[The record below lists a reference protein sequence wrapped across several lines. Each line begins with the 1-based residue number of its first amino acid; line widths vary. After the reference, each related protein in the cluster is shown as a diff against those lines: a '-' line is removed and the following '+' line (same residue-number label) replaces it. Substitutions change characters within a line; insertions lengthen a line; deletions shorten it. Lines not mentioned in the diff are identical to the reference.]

1 MNAKA
6 MDERTRTAPVAGGS
20 FLIEDPD
27 PARIFTPEDLSDEQ
41 RLVGQTARDFV
52 EQEVLPVLDRIEA
65 KEWDLTRDLLRRLGE
80 LELLGIEVPAAYG
93 GAELDKVTAL
103 LVTEALAAGSFGVS
117 YSAHVGIGMEPIVY
131 FGTPAQ
137 REHYLPRMVRGE
149 LIGAYALTEPTAGSD
164 AMSIRTR
171 AVRSPDGASWLLTGT
186 KQFIT
191 NAAFADVFTVFAKVD
206 GEKHTAFLVDR
217 DTEGFT
223 VGEEEHKM
231 GIRGSS
237 TAPLVLE
244 NARIPADHL
253 LGEVGQ
259 GFKVAVNILNMGRF
273 KLAAGAVGACKHV
286 LRTSL
291 QYAGERQQFGK
302 PLAAFG
308 LIKHKLAEMAIRMYI
323 AESMAYRTGGLVDE
337 TLGGVHG
344 DAGAAMR
351 ALEEYAVEC
360 AINKVYASEVL
371 DYVVDENVQIHGG
384 YGFIEEYAAAR
395 AYRDSR
401 INRLFEGTNEIN
413 RMLTTGMLLRRAQR
427 GRLNLI
433 PAALAVVQELTSPA
447 LGEDAGTGALAE
459 EARIVRMVKK
469 AALFASGVAVQKR
482 LEAIEEEQEIL
493 AALADLVIETFAME
507 SGLLRAQRAVQ
518 RRGEAEAA
526 LKIAMVRTYIND
538 AVARVDA
545 TARSVL
551 AAVEEGD
558 TLRTEIAGLRR
569 LLRYTPV
576 NTVALR
582 RQIAEALIASGRY
595 VC

>member
-1 MNAKA
+1 
-6 MDERTRTAPVAGGS
+6 
-20 FLIEDPD
+20 
-27 PARIFTPEDLSDEQ
+27 
-41 RLVGQTARDFV
+41 
-52 EQEVLPVLDRIEA
+52 
-65 KEWDLTRDLLRRLGE
+65 
-80 LELLGIEVPAAYG
+80 
-93 GAELDKVTAL
+93 
-103 LVTEALAAGSFGVS
+103 
-117 YSAHVGIGMEPIVY
+117 
-131 FGTPAQ
+131 
-137 REHYLPRMVRGE
+137 MVRGE

-171 AVRSPDGASWLLTGT
+171 AVRSPDGGSWLLTGT

-217 DTEGFT
+217 DTDGFA

-253 LGEVGQ
+253 LGEIGQ

-273 KLAAGAVGACKHV
+273 KLAAGALGACKLV

-291 QYAGERQQFGK
+291 QYAAERQQFGK

-337 TLGGVHG
+337 ALGGVHG
-344 DAGAAMR
+344 DADAAMR

-384 YGFIEEYAAAR
+384 YGFIEEYPAAR

-427 GRLNLI
+427 GRLALI
-433 PAALAVVQELTSPA
+433 PAALAVVEELTSPA
-447 LGEDAGTGALAE
+447 LGEGAGPGVLAE
-459 EARIVRMVKK
+459 EARVVRMAKK
-469 AALFASGVAVQKR
+469 AALFAAGVAVQKR
-482 LEAIEEEQEIL
+482 LETIEEEQEIL
-493 AALADLVIETFAME
+493 AALADLVTESFAME

-518 RRGEAEAA
+518 RQGEAASA
-526 LKIAMVRTYIND
+526 LKIAMIQTYVND
-538 AVARVDA
+538 ALARVDA
-545 TARSVL
+545 TARTVL

-558 TLRTEIAGLRR
+558 ALRTALAGLRR
-569 LLRYTPV
+569 LLRSTPV

-582 RQIAEALIASGRY
+582 RQIAEALITSGRY
-595 VC
+595 IC

>member
-1 MNAKA
+1 
-6 MDERTRTAPVAGGS
+6 MDQSRLKGLVSLIANLAAVIHLTLIVAPPSPAFAQTIVDEWSGVKVPPAPELKGVT
-20 FLIEDPD
+20 IDP
-27 PARIFTPEDLSDEQ
+27 
-41 RLVGQTARDFV
+41 
-52 EQEVLPVLDRIEA
+52 
-65 KEWDLTRDLLRRLGE
+65 
-80 LELLGIEVPAAYG
+80 
-93 GAELDKVTAL
+93 KVTAL
-103 LVTEALAAGSFGVS
+103 LVTEALSAGSFGVTC
-117 YSAHVGIGMEPIVY
+117 SAHVGIGMEPIVY
-131 FGTPAQ
+131 FGTAAQ
-137 REHYLPRMVRGE
+137 RERYLPKMVRGE
-149 LIGAYALTEPTAGSD
+149 LVGAYALTEPTAGSD
-164 AMSIRTR
+164 AMSIRTK

-217 DTEGFT
+217 DTEGFSI
-223 VGEEEHKM
+223 GEEEHKM

-253 LGEVGQ
+253 LGEIGQ

-273 KLAAGAVGACKHV
+273 KLAAGVVGASKHV

-291 QYAGERQQFGK
+291 QYAGDRQQFGK
-302 PLAAFG
+302 PLTAFG
-308 LIKHKLAEMAIRMYI
+308 LIKQKLAEMAIRIYI
-323 AESMAYRTGGLVDE
+323 AESMAYRTAGMVDDA
-337 TLGGVHG
+337 LGGVHG
-344 DAGAAMR
+344 DPEAAMR

-371 DYVVDENVQIHGG
+371 DYVVDENVQVHGG
-384 YGFIEEYAAAR
+384 YGFIEEYPAAR

-433 PAALAVVQELTSPA
+433 PAALAVVQELTSPS
-447 LGEDAGTGALAE
+447 LGEDAGTGILAD

-469 AALFASGVAVQKR
+469 AALFAAGVAVQKY
-482 LEAIEEEQEIL
+482 LETIEEQQEVL
-493 AALADLVIETFAME
+493 AAIADLVTETFAME

-518 RRGEAEAA
+518 RDGENAAA
-526 LKIAMVRTYIND
+526 LKIAMIRTYIND

-545 TARSVL
+545 TAKTVL
-551 AAVEEGD
+551 GAVEEGD
-558 TLRTEIAGLRR
+558 TLRTELAGLRR

-582 RQIAEALIASGRY
+582 RQVAEAQIASGRY